1 MVGVEHMYVR
11 VEKEDLNFAVKLH
24 HRHHGHRPNKHS
36 ILRRRLHF
44 TSMGIGFFHQTNIC
58 VGPIVT
64 YIHVSDCTC

>member
-44 TSMGIGFFHQTNIC
+44 TSMGIGFF
-58 VGPIVT
+58 PP
-64 YIHVSDCTC
+64 DK